1 MIHAVNASVLSEIP
15 VRRDK
20 TDKANSE
27 NMITERTTEGERP
40 VKKANPH
47 NAVLSLPHEKVSHQ
61 KHSLAATS
69 EKTEASYTET
79 RYEVRKVPV
88 HDWLPIQS
96 KFPEYLRSTPPYN
109 LP

>member
-47 NAVLSLPHEKVSHQ
+47 NAVIITTARKSLTPKAFPGSHFR
-61 KHSLAATS
+61 
-69 EKTEASYTET
+69 KTEASYTET

>member
-15 VRRDK
+15 IRRDK

-47 NAVLSLPHEKVSHQ
+47 NAVI
-61 KHSLAATS
+61 AC
-69 EKTEASYTET
+69 
-79 RYEVRKVPV
+79 
-88 HDWLPIQS
+88 
-96 KFPEYLRSTPPYN
+96 
-109 LP
+109 